1 MSKDHNQEIDAIL
14 RMQNRYM
21 LCAFGAMATSSLR
34 LSRRQVST
42 LRAESDCGS
51 TNQVTVLQQ
60 HELLLAHILID
71 RLIVGDYALA
81 IGCRLFGNSV
91 LSEPRCLI
99 DRGLTSGP
107 HFAAASANFSIGRV
121 RPASVGILL
130 LALCY
135 RNMLDLQ

>member
-1 MSKDHNQEIDAIL
+1 MSEDQNQEIDAIL

-21 LCAFGAMATSSLR
+21 LCAFGAMATFSLR

-60 HELLLAHILID
+60 HKLLLAHILID
-71 RLIVGDYALA
+71 GLIVGDYALA
-81 IGCRLFGNSV
+81 IGCCLSRDSV
-91 LSEPRCLI
+91 LSARRCLFN
-99 DRGLTSGP
+99 RGLTSGP

-130 LALCY
+130 LALRY
-135 RNMLDLQ
+135 HNMLDF